1 MLPSMPAYAHNGGA
15 AATNFLPMFPAMPNI
30 PLQQFMAAWGPY
42 IALYQMQAMMA
53 GPLSGSL
60 GGGMGPP
67 PEQVAAQQAQH
78 AFMLA
83 VHQMAHSQSP
93 VGLPQ
98 SLGIAVGAASQGP
111 SLPAAALAVASIGG
125 MPQGTA

>member
-1 MLPSMPAYAHNGGA
+1 MSAHAHVGGA
-15 AATNFLPMFPAMPNI
+15 AATSYLPMFPAMPNI
-30 PLQQFMAAWGPY
+30 PLQQSMAAWGPF

-53 GPLSGSL
+53 GPMSGSM

-67 PEQVAAQQAQH
+67 SEQVAAQQAQH

-83 VHQMAHSQSP
+83 IHQMAHSQSP
-93 VGLPQ
+93 MALPQ
-98 SLGIAVGAASQGP
+98 SLGIATGAASQGP
-111 SLPAAALAVASIGG
+111 SLPAALASNGG

>member
-1 MLPSMPAYAHNGGA
+1 MPSMPAHAHIGGTA
-15 AATNFLPMFPAMPNI
+15 AATNYLPMFPAMPSV
-30 PLQQFMAAWGPY
+30 PLQQSMAAWGPY

-67 PEQVAAQQAQH
+67 PEQIAAQQAQH

-83 VHQMAHSQSP
+83 VHQMAHSQSQMA
-93 VGLPQ
+93 LPQ
-98 SLGIAVGAASQGP
+98 SLGIATGAASQGP
-111 SLPAAALAVASIGG
+111 YLPAALASDGG